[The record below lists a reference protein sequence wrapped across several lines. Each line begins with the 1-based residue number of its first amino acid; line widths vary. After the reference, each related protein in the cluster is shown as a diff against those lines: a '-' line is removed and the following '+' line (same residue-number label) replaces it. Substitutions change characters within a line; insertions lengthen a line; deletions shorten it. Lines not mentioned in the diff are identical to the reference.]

1 MRDLICVLA
10 FLWSASLDRWID
22 SSISPLYKATTS
34 FSTSFPYSFLL
45 RQHPSPPLPT
55 SLALEDRRR
64 PRARRRVPRRVVS
77 VTGSRSS
84 VSRSF
89 ITPDN
94 PGLSNTCR
102 LAGPTFTDPL
112 IPYRPSISP
121 PPHPSLPRSACL
133 LLFLPPLSK
142 SPTLSSSL
150 FLPLL
155 LPSHPLHSSPP
166 STSYLSTPLHSSPL
180 LPQTALTRSPL
191 TFSRQVN

>member
-121 PPHPSLPRSACL
+121 PPPPIPPSFCLPPSLPTPSLQVPHPL
-133 LLFLPPLSK
+133 LLSFPPSPPPLPSPALLSSLHFLPLYPSPFLPP
-142 SPTLSSSL
+142 P
-150 FLPLL
+150 PPNRPDP
-155 LPSHPLHSSPP
+155 LPSD
-166 STSYLSTPLHSSPL
+166 L
-180 LPQTALTRSPL
+180 L
-191 TFSRQVN
+191 

>member
-34 FSTSFPYSFLL
+34 FSTSLPYSFLL

-121 PPHPSLPRSACL
+121 PPTHPSLVLPASFSSYPL
-133 LLFLPPLSK
+133 SPSPPPSPPLFSSLSSSPPIPCTPLLPPL
-142 SPTLSSSL
+142 PTS
-150 FLPLL
+150 LPLSI
-155 LPSHPLHSSPP
+155 PPPSSPKP
-166 STSYLSTPLHSSPL
+166 P
-180 LPQTALTRSPL
+180 
-191 TFSRQVN
+191 